1 MKFKKQRTSKS
12 SRNGERVEEEPTWA
26 SHVFLLFMWP
36 KGFIHNYKWSILLW
50 LNKWSNMVFKFYNQK
65 N

>member
-50 LNKWSNMVFKFYNQK
+50 LNKWS
-65 N
+65 